1 MSARATDDEL
11 DALQPIIAELLDL
24 LDPHVA
30 SLAYRA
36 AHTAGA
42 TVRVLIV
49 PEVDV
54 DVIELARYV
63 RRRTGETAR
72 VIDANPKRRLA
83 LRRRLEDYAAHIKR
97 EGSINRSDMMR
108 IGEISIAQASADM
121 AALVE
126 DYPGFGLR
134 YDASAKTYLAVRLG
148 REAE

>member
-1 MSARATDDEL
+1 M
-11 DALQPIIAELLDL
+11 
-24 LDPHVA
+24 
-30 SLAYRA
+30 
-36 AHTAGA
+36 
-42 TVRVLIV
+42 RVLIV